1 MLLQAMLDNVAKVKE
16 TMQRDSLAPAA
27 RSIMTTDR
35 YPKLR
40 GCSVGKKGARIVGIA
55 KGAGMVRSI
64 VILLDSRDVFTCT
77 LFCSLSIWSVTHM
90 HLRITLIQTV

>member
-1 MLLQAMLDNVAKVKE
+1 MLDNVAKVKE
-16 TMQRDSLAPAA
+16 TMQRNSLAPAA

-40 GCSVGKKGARIVGIA
+40 GCAVGKKGARVVGIA

-64 VILLDSRDVFTCT
+64 DVLGNSNGTCT
-77 LFCSLSIWSVTHM
+77 LVLLQLPAVA
-90 HLRITLIQTV
+90 